1 VSLTDG
7 QDLLP
12 PGTPIDRT
20 NCHREPIHVPGAIQS
35 HGALLAADAESLRI
49 VQASENAGALAGRPT
64 GELLGLP
71 LPEVLGADAVAE
83 LRERA
88 TSEVANL
95 RPLPAAIGDRRVD
108 AFGYRSADRLLVVE
122 LEETGDAAP
131 EDLFAFQERVT
142 RSLASL
148 QDAASI
154 EELLG
159 QAAQVVRG
167 LTGFDR
173 VWAYRF
179 EPDGHG
185 VIVAEERHAHLP
197 AFLGLHYPATDIPP
211 QARALYLRNR
221 LRFIHDVEAEPASL
235 EPLVNPVTGEWLD
248 LSPGVLRAVSPI
260 HIAYLKNM
268 GATASMSIALAVR
281 GELWGLISAHHY
293 SGPQH
298 VPHQARAACEL
309 VGLVCSMQLD
319 AREQLEASE
328 RRVALD
334 RRRGSAI
341 ERVAAAPT
349 IAEGL
354 AAAGEDL
361 LRVAG
366 AEGAAVRI
374 GGELHLVGAT
384 PGEEAV
390 GAIIERLQER
400 EEDVLV
406 TDALAGW
413 MPEAAAWAATAS
425 GAIAVALARRQG
437 NYLVWFR
444 PEYPH
449 EVAWGGAKA
458 VLQEGDGQRELG
470 PEGSFAQWVQT
481 VRGASRPW
489 HPVEVESATA
499 LRAALGAHVL
509 DRAEQLAALNAELA
523 RSNAELDAFAYAAAH
538 DLKEPLRGI
547 ANFATFL
554 TEDYHDTLDDEGR
567 AQLDTIVRL
576 TQRMGG
582 LLDSLLEYS
591 RVGRAEL
598 DLEDL
603 TLGELLEESREMLV
617 DRLGSV
623 PVALD
628 VEGADQR
635 LRGDRIGLRHVLVN
649 LLSNAVK
656 YGERTPR
663 RIRVA
668 AGPADAEGVVRVCV
682 TDNGIGIAPEHREAV
697 FDIFRRLHARDAYGG
712 GTGAGLTIARRIV
725 ERHGGEAWIDW
736 SEPGIGSRLC
746 FTVPSR

>member
-1 VSLTDG
+1 MSLTDEH
-7 QDLLP
+7 DLLP

-35 HGALLAADAESLRI
+35 HGALLAADAETLQI
-49 VQASENAGALAGRPT
+49 VQVSENAGALAGRPVQA
-64 GELLGLP
+64 LLGLP
-71 LPEVLGADAVAE
+71 LPEVLGAAAVEE
-83 LRERA
+83 LRDRA

-95 RPLPAAIGDRRVD
+95 RPLAAAVGGRDVD
-108 AFGYRSADRLLVVE
+108 AFGYRSAGRLLVVE
-122 LEETGDAAP
+122 LEATGGAAP

-148 QDAASI
+148 QDAASVD
-154 EELLG
+154 ELLG
-159 QAAQVVRG
+159 QGAQVVRG

-185 VIVAEERHAHLP
+185 VIVAEERHEHLP
-197 AFLGLHYPATDIPP
+197 AFLGLHYPATDIPQ

-221 LRFIHDVEAEPASL
+221 LRFIHDVESEPASL
-235 EPLVNPVTGEWLD
+235 EPLVNPVTGAWLD

-293 SGPQH
+293 SGPRH

-361 LRVAG
+361 LSVTG
-366 AEGAAVRI
+366 ADGAAVRI

-384 PGEEAV
+384 PGAEAV
-390 GAIIERLQER
+390 AAILERLQER

-406 TDALAGW
+406 TDELGEW
-413 MPEAAAWAATAS
+413 MPEASAWVATAS
-425 GAIAVALARRQG
+425 GVLAVALARRQG
-437 NYLVWFR
+437 NYLLWFR

-489 HPVEVESATA
+489 HAAEVESATE

-523 RSNAELDAFAYAAAH
+523 RSNTELDAFAYAAAH

-547 ANFATFL
+547 ANFAAFL
-554 TEDYHDTLDDEGR
+554 SEDYHDTLDDDGR
-567 AQLDTIVRL
+567 GQLETIVRL

-591 RVGRAEL
+591 RVGRAQL

-603 TLGELLEESREMLV
+603 TLGELVQESREMLV
-617 DRLGSV
+617 DRLRSV
-623 PVALD
+623 EVRLE
-628 VEGADQR
+628 VEGADRR
-635 LRGDRIGLRHVLVN
+635 LHADRIGLRHVLVN
-649 LLSNAVK
+649 LVSNAVK

-663 RIRVA
+663 EVRIA
-668 AGPADAEGVVRVCV
+668 AGAPGDGNLVRVCV
-682 TDNGIGIAPEHREAV
+682 TDNGIGIPAEHREAV

-725 ERHGGEAWIDW
+725 ERHGGELWLDW
-736 SEPGIGSRLC
+736 SEPGVGSRLC
-746 FTVPSR
+746 FTVPGP